1 LKNEFEHIARKY
13 DIAVS
18 TVHASYTSKMCPIC
32 GCIEDENRPT
42 QETFECIECGYK
54 DNADFNAA
62 INIRN
67 RVCEAVLRNAL
78 LKQLDDGA
86 FEPKNLKRE
95 KVKDV
100 LLSFRRNLQKTVGS
114 ECGRSGLTTFD
125 YV

>member
-1 LKNEFEHIARKY
+1 MKTSKRLCPIHHF
-13 DIAVS
+13 AVS

-32 GCIEDENRPT
+32 GSIEDENRPT

-78 LKQLDDGA
+78 LKQLDNGA
-86 FEPKNLKRE
+86 FGPKNLKRE

-114 ECGRSGLTTFD
+114 ECRKSSLTTFE